1 MTATSRRPTP
11 ADPMPDAPT
20 GPGVPSGACRDL
32 PPELGP
38 DAVGVLEGRTFMF
51 SDASGNVPSGS
62 IGGLVHDD
70 TRFLNHW
77 DLTIDDAALLV
88 LSSGTVDAYSA
99 AFFLANSGLPNLPA
113 NRVGVRRQRFV
124 GDGLYERVE
133 LRYFGIEPVT
143 IRLRLAVGTDFAD
156 LFEIKESGRDRA
168 PDITRQ
174 HEPDGSALAFR
185 YRNGSYTAS
194 LRVEADPPAD
204 LIDGDTLVWSV
215 RLERGQ
221 RWSCDL
227 SVPLRCG
234 EENYRPVVRGFGE
247 AFDHGPHDP
256 ATRWAA
262 EKPHLH
268 ADADLLR
275 DVYHKSAVDLVSM
288 RIEKTVAGEPVV
300 LLAAGLPWFL
310 TAFGRD
316 TLITAYQTMAC
327 GSEVARGTLIVLAT
341 HQAKTYDDFT
351 DQEPGKIF
359 HEYRSGELTQLGLK
373 PYHPYYGGADTTAL
387 WLILLSEYWRWTG
400 DADLLH
406 RLRDNA
412 EAALRWID
420 RYGDRDGD
428 GYVEYA
434 TRSTQGLGNQCW
446 RDSPD
451 GVQYADGTIPVL
463 PIATCETQGYTY
475 DAKLRMAELAG
486 GPWQD
491 PTMAR
496 RLRADAARLRERF
509 NRDYWIP
516 ERGGYYAVGLDGDKR
531 PIDSMTSNMGHLLW
545 SGIVPDDRAG
555 QVARHLMS
563 PEMFSGWGVRTLS
576 TADVGYNPIGYHVGT
591 VWPHDNSIIAAGL
604 TRYGYRDEAN
614 RIAMAMLEGSRYSDH
629 RLPEAFSGYDRS
641 FGRQP
646 VPYPTACNPQA
657 WASGAPLLFLRTM
670 LGIEPREGRLVA
682 DPHVPDEL
690 GSIRL
695 HQVAALGRRWN
706 IEAAGS
712 EATVSPAD

>member
-11 ADPMPDAPT
+11 ADPWPDMSM
-20 GPGVPSGACRDL
+20 GHRVSSGASRDL

-51 SDASGNVPSGS
+51 SDAAGNVPKGS

-70 TRFLNHW
+70 TRFLNQW
-77 DLTIDDAALLV
+77 ELTIDDAPLMV

-99 AFFLANSGLPNLPA
+99 AFFLANADLPHLSA

-133 LRYFGIEPVT
+133 LRYFGIEPT
-143 IRLRLAVGTDFAD
+143 SIRLRLAVGTDFAD
-156 LFEIKESGRDRA
+156 LFEIKESGRDRT
-168 PDITRQ
+168 PDIIRQ
-174 HEPDGSALAFR
+174 DGPDGSALGFH
-185 YRNGSYTAS
+185 YRNGSYAAS
-194 LRVEADPPAD
+194 VHIEADPPAD
-204 LIDGDTLVWSV
+204 LVDGDALVWNL

-221 RWSCDL
+221 QWSCEL

-234 EENYRPVVRGFGE
+234 EEDRRPVVRGFGE
-247 AFDHGPHDP
+247 AFDHGPEDP
-256 ATRWAA
+256 STRWAA
-262 EKPHLH
+262 EKPNLH
-268 ADADLLR
+268 AETDLLR
-275 DVYHKSAVDLVSM
+275 DVYHRSAIDLVSM
-288 RIEKTVAGEPVV
+288 RLEKTIAGEPVV
-300 LLAAGLPWFL
+300 LFSAGLPWFL
-310 TAFGRD
+310 TTFGRD
-316 TLITAYQTMAC
+316 TLITAYQTMTC
-327 GSEVARGTLIVLAT
+327 GSQVARGALIVLAR
-341 HQAKTYDDFT
+341 HQARVFDDFT
-351 DQEPGKIF
+351 DQEPGKIL
-359 HEYRSGELTQLGLK
+359 HEYRSGELSQLGVK
-373 PYHPYYGGADTTAL
+373 PYRPYYGAADTTAL
-387 WLILLSEYWRWTG
+387 WLILFSEYWRWTR
-400 DADLLH
+400 DTELVC
-406 RLRDNA
+406 RLRENA

-420 RYGDRDGD
+420 RHGDRDGD
-428 GYVEYA
+428 GYVEYG

-463 PIATCETQGYTY
+463 PIATCETQGYTF
-475 DAKLRMAELAG
+475 DAKLRMAELAD
-486 GPWQD
+486 GPWHD
-491 PTMAR
+491 PSMAH
-496 RLRADAARLRERF
+496 RLRAEAARLRERF

-516 ERGGYYAVGLDGDKR
+516 ERGGYYAIGLDGDKR

-576 TADVGYNPIGYHVGT
+576 TLDVGYNPIGYHVGT

-604 TRYGYRDEAN
+604 ARYGYREEAN
-614 RIAMAMLEGSRYSDH
+614 RIAMAMLEASRHSDH
-629 RLPEAFSGYDRS
+629 RLPEALSGYDRS

-670 LGIEPREGRLVA
+670 LGLEPGEDGLLA
-682 DPHVPDEL
+682 DAHVPDD
-690 GSIRL
+690 
-695 HQVAALGRRWN
+695 LGR
-706 IEAAGS
+706 IGLDHVPVAGRHWS
-712 EATVSPAD
+712 VDATGSDYRVSPAD

>member
-20 GPGVPSGACRDL
+20 RPGVSSGACRDL
-32 PPELGP
+32 PPELGQ

-51 SDASGNVPSGS
+51 SDARGDVPRGS

-70 TRFLNHW
+70 TRFLNQW
-77 DLTIDDAALLV
+77 ELTIDDAPLLV

-99 AFFLANSGLPNLPA
+99 AFFLANSDLPHLPA

-133 LRYFGIEPVT
+133 LRYFGVEPVS
-143 IRLRLAVGTDFAD
+143 IRLRVAVGTDFAD

-168 PDITRQ
+168 MDIIRQ
-174 HEPDGSALAFR
+174 HELDGSALGFG
-185 YRNGSYTAS
+185 YRNGSYAAS
-194 LRVEADPPAD
+194 VRVEADPPAD
-204 LIDGDTLVWSV
+204 LVDGDALVWDV
-215 RLERGQ
+215 CLERGQ
-221 RWSCDL
+221 QWSCEL
-227 SVPLRCG
+227 QVPLRCG
-234 EENYRPVVRGFGE
+234 EEDYRPAVRGFGE
-247 AFDHGPHDP
+247 AFDHGPEDP
-256 ATRWAA
+256 STRWAT

-268 ADADLLR
+268 ADVDLLR
-275 DVYHKSAVDLVSM
+275 DVYHRSAVDLVSM
-288 RIEKTVAGEPVV
+288 RIEKTIAGEPVI

-310 TAFGRD
+310 TTFGRD
-316 TLITAYQTMAC
+316 TVITAYQTMTC
-327 GSEVARGTLIVLAT
+327 GPDVARGALIVLAT
-341 HQAKTYDDFT
+341 HQAKGFNDFT
-351 DQEPGKIF
+351 DEEPGKIF

-373 PYHPYYGGADTTAL
+373 PYHPYYGSADTTAL
-387 WLILLSEYWRWTG
+387 WLILLSEYWRWTR
-400 DADLLH
+400 DADLVR
-406 RLRDNA
+406 RLRGNA

-451 GVQYADGTIPVL
+451 GVQYADGRIPVL
-463 PIATCETQGYTY
+463 PIATCEMQGYTY
-475 DAKLRMAELAG
+475 DAKLRMAELAE

-491 PTMAR
+491 PAMAQ
-496 RLRADAARLRERF
+496 RLRADAARLCEQF

-545 SGIVPDDRAG
+545 SGIVPEERAG
-555 QVARHLMS
+555 QLARHLMS
-563 PEMFSGWGVRTLS
+563 PELFSGWGVRTLS

-604 TRYGYRDEAN
+604 ARYGHRDEAN
-614 RIAMAMLEGSRYSDH
+614 RIAMAMLEASRHSEH

-670 LGIEPREGRLVA
+670 LGLEPREGELVA
-682 DPHVPDEL
+682 DAHVPDEL
-690 GSIRL
+690 GRIRL
-695 HQVAALGRRWN
+695 HHVAALGRRWN
-706 IEAAGS
+706 VEAAGS
-712 EATVSPAD
+712 ECMVAPVD